1 MLLFPSIINKWVIFF
16 KYSKGTLTTVRHIIY
31 SLFSYVIIRWFI
43 LKTDKMVDVTEKK
56 AIIRINLST
65 ALFPFW

>member
-1 MLLFPSIINKWVIFF
+1 MFRRKKDAEELSCGFED
-16 KYSKGTLTTVRHIIY
+16 
-31 SLFSYVIIRWFI
+31 VIIRWFI

>member
-1 MLLFPSIINKWVIFF
+1 MLLFPSIINKWVFF
-16 KYSKGTLTTVRHIIY
+16 LTFKGTLTTVRYIIH